1 MASAITRYVRHS
13 FRTSLAYLYASIF
26 RSYGARYDLETDSHK
41 YLAPPEQVSKS
52 QTWFSSPAI
61 ESKA

>member
-1 MASAITRYVRHS
+1 MASAVTRYVRHS

-26 RSYGARYDLETDSHK
+26 RSYGAHYDLETDSYK
-41 YLAPPEQVSKS
+41 YLAPPEQVSTS
-52 QTWFSSPAI
+52 QIWSSAPAI